1 MHKLILH
8 CVGKPREKWI
18 NEGVDDFISRM
29 KPYADFKI
37 QYYKSNAD
45 LEKLEVPY
53 IALSPEGQEF
63 DSVSFSKFI
72 MKSFEKEGATLH
84 FIIGAAEGLSLKLK
98 EKAKSLL
105 SLSTMTLT
113 HEMAKLFFVE
123 QVYRAFEIY
132 FNRGY
137 HK

>member
-1 MHKLILH
+1 
-8 CVGKPREKWI
+8 
-18 NEGVDDFISRM
+18 M

-45 LEKLEVPY
+45 LEKLEDPY
-53 IALSPEGQEF
+53 IALSPDGKTF
-63 DSVSFSKFI
+63 DSVEFSKYL
-72 MKSFEKEGATLH
+72 MKTYETSGATLH
-84 FIIGAAEGLSLKLK
+84 FIIGAAEGLSPQLKK
-98 EKAKSLL
+98 SAKALV
-105 SLSTMTLT
+105 SLSPMTLT

-132 FNRGY
+132 FNRAY